1 MDAIDT
7 NPQTPAGSSS
17 GDAASD
23 AGAVTATRCDG
34 RRRPPKVYRISE
46 LADYLGASR
55 QTIHNYTAMGLLQ
68 ECGWTRGGHRLYDE
82 SAFERLDSIEKLKA
96 QGMKLGQIRQRLSTS
111 PAT

>member
-17 GDAASD
+17 DGVGSGGGITPAASR
-23 AGAVTATRCDG
+23 GG

-82 SAFERLDSIEKLKA
+82 SAFERLDSIEELKA
-96 QGMKLGQIRQRLSTS
+96 SGMKLGQIRLRLSGA